1 MIRIAIVD
9 DDPKI
14 QNKLKQYIADY
25 IKEKKTA
32 INLSVFDDAYDLVE
46 DYKKHFDII
55 FMDVQMEKMD
65 GMTAAKHIR
74 QMDSEV
80 IIIFVTNMAE
90 FAIEGYKVD
99 ALSYVVKPIV
109 YLDFVQQL
117 NRAINKVTF
126 TKKTF
131 LMVAVQGDMMRLD
144 TSKIAYIES
153 LEHKV
158 LIHMDDE
165 ELLINGSLKK
175 LEKQLENKWFARCN
189 SGFLVNLKYV
199 EAVDKNE
206 INLGQISLPLSRGKK
221 KNFMQKLSEFI
232 GGEFQ

>member
-9 DDPKI
+9 DHPKI
-14 QNKLKQYIADY
+14 QNQLKKYITQYME
-25 IKEKKTA
+25 EKKVA

-55 FMDVQMEKMD
+55 FMDIQMKKMD
-65 GMTAAKHIR
+65 GMTAAKQVR
-74 QMDSEV
+74 QIDSEV
-80 IIIFVTNMAE
+80 VIIFVTNMAG

-99 ALSYVVKPIV
+99 ALSYVVKPIL
-109 YLDFVQQL
+109 YQDFVSQL

-126 TKKTF
+126 TKKTY
-131 LMVAVQGDMMRLD
+131 LMVAIQGDMMRLD

-175 LEKQLENKWFARCN
+175 FEKQLENKWFARCN
-189 SGFLVNLKYV
+189 SGFLVNLRYV
-199 EAVDKNE
+199 ESIEKNE
-206 INLGQISLPLSRGKK
+206 VSLGQITLPLSRGKK
-221 KNFMQKLSEFI
+221 KNFMQKLTEFI

>member
-1 MIRIAIVD
+1 MIRIALVD
-9 DDPKI
+9 DQPKI
-14 QNKLKQYIADY
+14 QNQLNKYITQYME
-25 IKEKKTA
+25 EKKVA
-32 INLSVFDDAYDLVE
+32 IHLSVFDDAYDLVE

-55 FMDVQMEKMD
+55 FMDIQMKKMD
-65 GMTAAKHIR
+65 GMTAAKQIR

-80 IIIFVTNMAE
+80 VIIFVTNMAG

-99 ALSYVVKPIV
+99 ALSYVVKPIL
-109 YLDFVQQL
+109 YQDFVSQL
-117 NRAINKVTF
+117 NRGINKVTF

-131 LMVAVQGDMMRLD
+131 LMVANQGDMMRID

-175 LEKQLENKWFARCN
+175 IEKQLESKWFARCN

-199 EAVDKNE
+199 ESIEKNE
-206 INLGQISLPLSRGKK
+206 VSLGQITLPLSRGKK